1 MFRLRFRSFYIGVFL
16 DFIIIT
22 INGFEKGS
30 IYVWLIFVI
39 SFMTDIF
46 AYFSGYLLGKHK
58 LIPKVSPKRL

>member
-1 MFRLRFRSFYIGVFL
+1 MFDYVFRSFYIGVFL

-46 AYFSGYLLGKHK
+46 AYF
-58 LIPKVSPKRL
+58 